1 MEKKVDMMAP
11 VQMLIPDSTGA
22 KYTAANLDG
31 IFADKYGGL
40 CTNMK
45 TQTSYEINAFI
56 NSVTDSQFSYNKA
69 RTMSKEGY
77 KETAQASK
85 FGAYTAFPNVMN
97 AKTHLTEDMF
107 KSITGSQA
115 KTDFLKYYDFLNAV
129 SMAPKFCGADGAG
142 FYKYLPASA
151 MCKKELAAFFATGIS
166 FTNEGDKAK
175 TVATTD
181 SKGVKTA
188 AKGYEQQGFKHN
200 EKSECEASKKSNR
213 TAADKLA
220 CEKKVS
226 DTDKTGAFSAT
237 GLCKNTCSTTKEY
250 YPRGPG

>member
-1 MEKKVDMMAP
+1 
-11 VQMLIPDSTGA
+11 
-22 KYTAANLDG
+22 
-31 IFADKYGGL
+31 
-40 CTNMK
+40 MK
-45 TQTSYEINAFI
+45 TQTSYEVYAFI
-56 NSVTDSQFSYNKA
+56 NSVVDSHFTYTKA

-77 KETAQASK
+77 KDVANATK
-85 FGAYTAFPNVMN
+85 FGAYTNFPNVMN

-129 SMAPKFCGADGAG
+129 SMAPMFCGADGAG
-142 FYKYLPASA
+142 YYKYLPASA

-175 TVATTD
+175 TKETTD

-188 AKGYEQQGFKHN
+188 AKGYEMQGFKHN
-200 EKSECEASKKSNR
+200 EKSECSAANKLKR
-213 TAADKLA
+213 TAADKAA

-237 GLCKNTCSTTKEY
+237 GLCKATCSTTKEY

>member
-1 MEKKVDMMAP
+1 MEKKVDMSAP

-22 KYTAANLDG
+22 KYTTANLDG

-45 TQTSYEINAFI
+45 TQTSYEVNAFI
-56 NSVTDSQFSYNKA
+56 NSVVDSQFTYTKA
-69 RTMSKEGY
+69 RTMSKDGY
-77 KETAQASK
+77 KDDAKATK
-85 FGAYTAFPNVMN
+85 FGAFTALPNVMN

-129 SMAPKFCGADGAG
+129 SMAPMFCGADGAG
-142 FYKYLPASA
+142 YYKYLPASA

-175 TVATTD
+175 T
-181 SKGVKTA
+181 
-188 AKGYEQQGFKHN
+188 
-200 EKSECEASKKSNR
+200 
-213 TAADKLA
+213 
-220 CEKKVS
+220 
-226 DTDKTGAFSAT
+226 
-237 GLCKNTCSTTKEY
+237 
-250 YPRGPG
+250 